1 MQNNVQFG
9 TLERV
14 IWKESSGK
22 KQILTQGIESIFSV
36 CTNNGTKL
44 SGFYEY
50 CGTLPR
56 PVDHL
61 QAVMGFGCTFP
72 LFDNVLVLEGWPG
85 ARDREMSFIPAAPS
99 FTAHNQPCIKSNW
112 LSKSGLFLSGTN
124 DSREIEGNCTICVST
139 TVSQFEDLEKQ
150 ARPKKTNISHYFQ
163 LAFDFGKS

>member
-36 CTNNGTKL
+36 STNSRTKL

-50 CGTLPR
+50 CGTLP
-56 PVDHL
+56 

-163 LAFDFGKS
+163 LAFDFGRS